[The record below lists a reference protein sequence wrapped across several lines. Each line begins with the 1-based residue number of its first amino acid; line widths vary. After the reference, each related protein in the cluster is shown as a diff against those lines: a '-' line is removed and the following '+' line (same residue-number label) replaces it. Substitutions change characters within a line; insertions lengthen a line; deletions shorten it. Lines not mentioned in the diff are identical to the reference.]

1 MNAFAQILTPTIN
14 ADIRDYQQYISGE
27 RIDGMFSTIT
37 AIGGIITVATSGIIS
52 FLYEKFGI
60 NEETAT
66 RVINDPTVMNRTLR
80 NGSVVGDVVNQ
91 AIESGTADISY
102 FSLYD
107 NNILQNILTVL
118 IIVSI
123 IGAIINVIPYFFYD
137 LTEIKQQGI
146 VKVLKIRA
154 FFEDFGNNTLSD
166 SDLVEVIEMVE
177 TANELIDQKEVDV
190 TKDEI
195 KQARASKDQEA
206 LKIAKANYK
215 KALQRNDEIKLAPF
229 VIKEMKRFDSELG
242 AMQVADANMIYS
254 AGYSGLM
261 SISLEQLKEELKN
274 AKALPKNT
282 EEEKEIRKY
291 KIDFSR
297 KRITAKKYCTKYYS
311 QTNEIIAPDDTHL
324 NELYNTEEQYDTKQD
339 ELYKKLFEAKENKD
353 KELTLELKKEIK
365 ELEKKSK
372 VLNKQINDE
381 QNKRLSYNRSAKP
394 VLDAQ
399 KLLKQ
404 AENYTHFEEI
414 KERYEEAKKN
424 IVAVEV

>member
-1 MNAFAQILTPTIN
+1 
-14 ADIRDYQQYISGE
+14 
-27 RIDGMFSTIT
+27 MFSTIT

-66 RVINDPTVMNRTLR
+66 RVINDPNVMNRTLR

-107 NNILQNILTVL
+107 NDILKSILTVL

-195 KQARASKDQEA
+195 KQARASKDKDA
-206 LKIAKANYK
+206 LKLAKANYK
-215 KALQRNDEIKLAPF
+215 KALQRNDEIKLAPY
-229 VIKEMKRFDSELG
+229 VLNEMKRFDSKLG
-242 AMQVADANMIYS
+242 EMQVADANMIYN
-254 AGYSGLM
+254 AGYTGLM
-261 SISLEQLKEELKN
+261 GANLEQLKEDLKN

-291 KIDFSR
+291 KIDFCR
-297 KRITAKKYCTKYYS
+297 KRITAKKYCTKYFDK
-311 QTNEIIAPDDTHL
+311 TNEIIVPDDTHL
-324 NELYNTEEQYDTKQD
+324 NELYNIEEQYDAKED
-339 ELYKKLFEAKENKD
+339 ELYKKLFEAKESKD
-353 KELTLELKKEIK
+353 KELTAELNKEIK
-365 ELEKKSK
+365 ELSKKSK
-372 VLNKQINDE
+372 ALNKQINEE
-381 QNKRLSYNRSAKP
+381 QNKRLSYTRSAKP

-414 KERYEEAKKN
+414 KERYEQAKKN
-424 IVAVEV
+424 IVTVEA